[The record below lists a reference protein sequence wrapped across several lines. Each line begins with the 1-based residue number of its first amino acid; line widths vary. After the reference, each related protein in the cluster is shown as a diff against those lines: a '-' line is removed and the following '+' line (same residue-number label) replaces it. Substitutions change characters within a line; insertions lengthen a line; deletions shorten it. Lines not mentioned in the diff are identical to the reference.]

1 MDYGRKRSRKYT
13 FKIPQVEE
21 LGKLGKL
28 VVNPQAF
35 KEKYGKLLPLLNTNI
50 VDGILPTLV
59 QFYDPTYH
67 CFTFPDYQL
76 MPTLEEYS
84 RLIGIPV
91 YAQDPYSGLEK
102 NPDDIIIAA
111 TTPLNVV
118 DIRTHMVSRGGIH
131 GLPSKFLFDQAR
143 YFVSI
148 QDMSAF
154 EEILALL
161 IYGLFLFPNINDF
174 VDINA
179 IKIFLIGNP
188 VPTLLADAYHSVH
201 SRNLQRGGLI
211 TCCVPLLYEWFV
223 SHLPKSSTFWNM
235 RDGLYWSQKIMSLT
249 HSDIEWCSPDNDETK
264 IIFSCGSFPNI
275 PLIGTKGGISYNPAL
290 ARRQYGY
297 PMKNIPSNIQLE
309 GLFFKNID
317 DHGNMLKKEIVQA
330 WRLVHSKGRR
340 LLGKHLCISLDPYLQ
355 WVRVRAFKLRMPYQ
369 HQEPIP
375 LREPIYLFS
384 TDVEKLQAALNK
396 VCQERNAWRNKYRIV
411 NTENVEIHNILRR
424 KDELLEVLDRQV
436 TQSSLSHHIPPASW
450 IIDQLTSEN
459 AQLKKQKKML
469 EREVGSSSKF

>member
-1 MDYGRKRSRKYT
+1 MDYGRKRARKYT

-35 KEKYGKLLPLLNTNI
+35 KEKYGKLLPLLNINI

-118 DIRTHMVSRGGIH
+118 DIRTHMVSRGGIQ

-143 YFVSI
+143 YFIGI

-188 VPTLLADAYHSVH
+188 VPTFLADAYHSVH

-211 TCCVPLLYEWFV
+211 TCCVPLLYEWCEG
-223 SHLPKSSTFWNM
+223 K
-235 RDGLYWSQKIMSLT
+235 
-249 HSDIEWCSPDNDETK
+249 
-264 IIFSCGSFPNI
+264 
-275 PLIGTKGGISYNPAL
+275 PLQHCVL
-290 ARRQYGY
+290 
-297 PMKNIPSNIQLE
+297 MKTTLNLSRPWTYI
-309 GLFFKNID
+309 
-317 DHGNMLKKEIVQA
+317 KKEEK
-330 WRLVHSKGRR
+330 RCMNL
-340 LLGKHLCISLDPYLQ
+340 
-355 WVRVRAFKLRMPYQ
+355 FKLLDQ
-369 HQEPIP
+369 I
-375 LREPIYLFS
+375 F
-384 TDVEKLQAALNK
+384 K
-396 VCQERNAWRNKYRIV
+396 VDG
-411 NTENVEIHNILRR
+411 IL
-424 KDELLEVLDRQV
+424 V
-436 TQSSLSHHIPPASW
+436 I
-450 IIDQLTSEN
+450 
-459 AQLKKQKKML
+459 
-469 EREVGSSSKF
+469 